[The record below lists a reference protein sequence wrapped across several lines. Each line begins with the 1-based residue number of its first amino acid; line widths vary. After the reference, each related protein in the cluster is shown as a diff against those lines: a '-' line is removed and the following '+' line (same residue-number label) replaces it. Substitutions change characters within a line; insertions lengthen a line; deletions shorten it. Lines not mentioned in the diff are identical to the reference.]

1 MGRKRGEEVGEKVV
15 EREMLEL
22 LSGID
27 SNKPQISREG
37 GWWEIHVRMDPSL
50 IVDAGPEPQ
59 SPLLWEQSVCR
70 FRTLHCLH
78 ETLALKGHLLYSVS
92 ECEC

>member
-1 MGRKRGEEVGEKVV
+1 MIAECFSCYSLLLKRGKVGRKRGEEVGEKVV

-59 SPLLWEQSVCR
+59 SPLL
-70 FRTLHCLH
+70 
-78 ETLALKGHLLYSVS
+78 
-92 ECEC
+92 